1 MNRRFHEDKLR
12 MQVYRFATVLGWI
25 AVAAVLIILP
35 TSVWINDGIGDATGV
50 FLVLLMFAIIPIVG
64 LCHLTGETI
73 ELWGDVKAMEEHRE
87 AERIREAERVIRDY
101 ERKAQ
106 R

>member
-35 TSVWINDGIGDATGV
+35 VSVWISDGIGVAVGV
-50 FLVLLMFAIIPIVG
+50 FFVFLMFAIIPICG
-64 LCHLTGETI
+64 LCYITSETI
-73 ELWGDVKAMEEHRE
+73 ELWGDVKAMEESRE

-101 ERKAQ
+101 ERKTQ